1 MAGFPEF
8 LPLPNAVIDM
18 ATSTA
23 LEENGQ
29 PLKIYF
35 HGPTDQLKAM
45 TVGNLLLDPGMSP
58 HPPHQHPEE
67 EFMLI
72 AQGTGEIL
80 VDGQTCQVGPGS
92 MMYCAGNRMHGITNT
107 GREKM
112 LFYFW
117 KWLA

>member
-1 MAGFPEF
+1 MPD
-8 LPLPNAVIDM
+8 LPHPVALPNAVVDM
-18 ATSTA
+18 STAAA

-35 HGPTDQLKAM
+35 NGPTDLLAVM

-67 EFMLI
+67 EFMLVTE
-72 AQGTGEIL
+72 GTGEIFC
-80 VDGQTCQVGPGS
+80 DGKTYSVGPGS
-92 MMYCAGNRMHGITNT
+92 MMYCAGNHMHGITNT
-107 GREKM
+107 GSTKM

-117 KWLA
+117 KWLK

>member
-1 MAGFPEF
+1 MIY
-8 LPLPNAVIDM
+8 LMLPNTVIDM
-18 ATSTA
+18 QTAAA

-35 HGPTDQLKAM
+35 NGPTDQLKGMVA
-45 TVGNLLLDPGMSP
+45 GNLLLDPGMSP

-72 AQGTGEIL
+72 ASGTGEIL
-80 VDGQTCQVGPGS
+80 VDGATHQVGPGA

-107 GREKM
+107 GSEKM